1 MLMTVEIEFKR
12 DSVNVSQISQKVSAS
27 INSVKK
33 QGIDAREFS
42 IETYIG
48 SDGSQFP
55 QKISSVL
62 DSMEQHTLKTLSY
75 AFSGFSIMFV
85 GYILIDTFLNY
96 PPKNIGISP

>member
-1 MLMTVEIEFKR
+1 MSLR

-62 DSMEQHTLKTLSY
+62 DSMKQHTRKC
-75 AFSGFSIMFV
+75 
-85 GYILIDTFLNY
+85 
-96 PPKNIGISP
+96 IGKRF

>member
-1 MLMTVEIEFKR
+1 MTVEIEFKT
-12 DSVNVSQISQKVSAS
+12 DSVNASQISQNISTS

-33 QGIDAREFS
+33 QGLDAREFG
-42 IETYIG
+42 IETNIG

-62 DSMEQHTLKTLSY
+62 NFMEQQTLKTLSY
-75 AFSGFSIMFV
+75 AFSSFSIILV

-96 PPKNIGISP
+96 PPKMIGISP